1 MNRETKLALI
11 IGFAFILVVGVLVS
25 DYFSTAQRAELAD
38 LSEGDRIA
46 IAPPTIAPPGYARR
60 PADPVTDPG
69 SADPRRGE
77 PSPSRGH
84 LASPE
89 LPWDEPSRATPNA
102 ELFRPLVAESR
113 DAGGITPIPPE
124 RIAAPIQINQSPAVP
139 AEPEPR
145 EVVRHTVTE
154 DDSLWDLAEQYYGKG
169 SLWPRIAEA
178 NRPQGKRSDPTIRTG
193 EVLII
198 PPMEGPVRRA
208 GATPASTTP
217 ADTPRTNPPAAG
229 KRTYTIKKG
238 DALSIIAQKQL
249 GTSKRMDEIIKL
261 NRDKI
266 ADPDDIREG
275 MVLVLPDR

>member
-46 IAPPTIAPPGYARR
+46 LAPPTIAPPGYAGR
-60 PADPVTDPG
+60 PVDPGTDPR

-77 PSPSRGH
+77 PSPSRSH

-89 LPWDEPSRATPNA
+89 LPWEEPGRTTPNA

-113 DAGGITPIPPE
+113 DAGGVTPIPPE

-178 NRPQGKRSDPTIRTG
+178 NRPEGKRSDPTIRTG

-198 PPMEGPVRRA
+198 PPIEGPVRRA

-217 ADTPRTNPPAAG
+217 APGTNPPASG

-249 GTSKRMDEIIKL
+249 GTSKRMDEIIRL

-266 ADPDDIREG
+266 ADPDDIRVG
-275 MVLVLPDR
+275 MVLALPDR